1 MTKYQNYKH
10 YKLPITINPL
20 EYGKLIF
27 KLDNIFIIYVT
38 SFTIAVITKFD
49 EFNEVKFF
57 RKGDL
62 DFIYK
67 DHIIDENTFVRSL
80 DSRKFTFKNNQLIN
94 TIKTIIQPIIM
105 AIITILNSTTLLI
118 NLYKMKNIIKFFD
131 NIYKNYKVELF
142 ILFEFFIILLV

>member
-38 SFTIAVITKFD
+38 SFTVAVITQLND
-49 EFNEVKFF
+49 FNEVKFF

-67 DHIIDENTFVRSL
+67 DHIIDNETFVRSL

-94 TIKTIIQPIIM
+94 TIKTIILV
-105 AIITILNSTTLLI
+105 ILNSTTLLI
-118 NLYKMKNIIKFFD
+118 SLYKWKI
-131 NIYKNYKVELF
+131 
-142 ILFEFFIILLV
+142 